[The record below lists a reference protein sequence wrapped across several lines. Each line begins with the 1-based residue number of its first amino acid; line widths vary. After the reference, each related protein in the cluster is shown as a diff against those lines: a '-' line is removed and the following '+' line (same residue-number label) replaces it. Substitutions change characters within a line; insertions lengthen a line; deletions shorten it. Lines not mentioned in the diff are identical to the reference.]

1 MSNGRLFGDSLTQR
15 EALRLLSYSS
25 LLLTDLIGILT
36 GFAIAAEWR
45 GTYWPQLYG
54 LPLSI
59 IFSVIYGTLALSSGS
74 VTRDAFGSRLRS
86 AMLGERTLL
95 MASALCIAFLF
106 FQPHGLTLPRLALLT
121 AILFSGLLIG
131 TSRIL
136 FLTLFLRNRDEFW
149 TNCVILLDGARPI
162 GQASAAMVNVEVEG
176 INPERG
182 DPAVVARLGA
192 LLAGYDKVVVLCPG
206 GERAN
211 AWSLMLKAFDIRAEV
226 VMPADLPIGAIGVGR
241 LDNRPTLIV
250 NRGQLSLSSR
260 IKKRVVDIVLSAL
273 ALVVL
278 APLLLAVAIAIRI
291 DSPGPVLFR
300 QLRVGYGNRPF
311 EIFKF
316 RSLHHVATDH
326 DGKRSVSL
334 GDRRVTR
341 VGAFIR
347 RTSID
352 ELPQLFNVLLGDMSL
367 VGPRP
372 HALGSRAGEKLF
384 WEIDPNY
391 WQRHALKPGITGL
404 AQIRGFRGET

>member
-149 TNCVILLDGARPI
+149 TNCVMLLDGARPI
-162 GQASAAMVNVEVEG
+162 GQTSAAMVNVEVEG

-182 DPAVVARLGA
+182 DPAVVARLGPDW
-192 LLAGYDKVVVLCPG
+192 GRC
-206 GERAN
+206 
-211 AWSLMLKAFDIRAEV
+211 W
-226 VMPADLPIGAIGVGR
+226 PAM
-241 LDNRPTLIV
+241 T
-250 NRGQLSLSSR
+250 
-260 IKKRVVDIVLSAL
+260 
-273 ALVVL
+273 
-278 APLLLAVAIAIRI
+278 
-291 DSPGPVLFR
+291 
-300 QLRVGYGNRPF
+300 
-311 EIFKF
+311 
-316 RSLHHVATDH
+316 RS
-326 DGKRSVSL
+326 
-334 GDRRVTR
+334 
-341 VGAFIR
+341 
-347 RTSID
+347 
-352 ELPQLFNVLLGDMSL
+352 
-367 VGPRP
+367 
-372 HALGSRAGEKLF
+372 
-384 WEIDPNY
+384 
-391 WQRHALKPGITGL
+391 
-404 AQIRGFRGET
+404 